1 MHIQLQLVITTDD
14 GSEHRHHIA
23 ELARA
28 TPTLATLGVTMEE
41 SKQILG
47 QLQQVLIGHQIATYL
62 DQQRPCPACA
72 TPRRIKQLATAPF
85 RTLFGRVEVENPRWY
100 HCDCQPQPTKTVR
113 PLAQLLPERTSPEL
127 RYLETTWASLV
138 SYDLTTRLLHEV
150 LPITATHSA
159 ITVRNHLLHDARR
172 LEQQL
177 GDDRVMVWDTCQAE
191 RDQLPIPD
199 GPLAVGL
206 DGAIVRAR
214 RGSCGAQTAH
224 LFEVIVG
231 KSILAFRRAEP
242 EGLPPTSKCFALV
255 QRYDT
260 KPHRRLFDLLKSQ
273 GMQANQQV
281 TFFTDGGETVRRLPE
296 NLYPQA
302 EHILDWFHLTMRIT
316 VLQQCAR
323 GLPAP
328 PGAQPT
334 TERSIERRLES
345 VKHHLWHGN
354 TRRALDELGVLDEI
368 LERWAYDD
376 EGNPALQPGHEAAAR
391 MRKYTV
397 ELATYIANN
406 AVSIVNY
413 GERYRQGE
421 RISTG
426 FVEST
431 VNYVVSK
438 RMVKKQQMQ
447 WTPAGA
453 HLLLQVR
460 TQVLNAEWE
469 TTMRSWYPGFR
480 VEQVPQR
487 PALVESLVPLIV

>member
-1 MHIQLQLVITTDD
+1 MMDIQLQLVMTSDD

-23 ELARA
+23 TLTRD
-28 TPTLATLGVTMEE
+28 TPTMATLGVTLAEG
-41 SKQILG
+41 KHILG
-47 QLQQVLIGHQIATYL
+47 QLQHALIQQQVADYL
-62 DQQRPCPACA
+62 DQERPCPACGKL
-72 TPRRIKQLATAPF
+72 RRIKQPATASF
-85 RTLFGRVEVENPRWY
+85 RTLFGRIEVDNPRWY
-100 HCDCQPQPTKTVR
+100 QCACQIHPAKTLR
-113 PLAQLLPERTSPEL
+113 PLARLLPERVSPEL
-127 RYLETTWASLV
+127 RYLELKWASLV
-138 SYDLTTRLLHEV
+138 SYELTTRLLHEV
-150 LPITATHSA
+150 LPIDATHSA
-159 ITVRNHLLHDARR
+159 ITVRNHLLHGARR

-191 RDQLPIPD
+191 RDSLPIPD

-214 RGSCGAQTAH
+214 RGSCGAQTAN
-224 LFEVIVG
+224 LFEVITG
-231 KSILAFRRAEP
+231 KSILAFRRNDP
-242 EGLPPTSKCFALV
+242 EGMSPTSKCFALV

-281 TFFTDGGETVRRLPE
+281 TFFTDGGETVRRLPD

-328 PGAQPT
+328 PGIQPG
-334 TERSIERRLES
+334 TERSVERRLES

-354 TRRALDELGVLDEI
+354 TRCALDELGVLAEI
-368 LERWAYDD
+368 LEGWEYDED
-376 EGNPALQPGHEAAAR
+376 GNPALQPGHEAAMR
-391 MRKYTV
+391 MR
-397 ELATYIANN
+397 TYIDELGSYVANN
-406 AVSIVNY
+406 AASIVNY
-413 GERYRQGE
+413 GERHRQGE

-447 WTPAGA
+447 WTPEGA

-460 TQVLNAEWE
+460 TQVLNNDWAA
-469 TTMRSWYPGFR
+469 TFRTWYPGFR
-480 VEQVPQR
+480 PEQAHQM
-487 PALVESLVPLIV
+487 PAPSAA

>member
-1 MHIQLQLVITTDD
+1 MHIQLQLVITADD
-14 GSEHRHHIA
+14 GSEHRHQIA
-23 ELARA
+23 DLDRGA
-28 TPTLATLGVTMEE
+28 PTLATLGVTLAE

-47 QLQQVLIGHQIATYL
+47 QIQQVLIGHQIAAYL
-62 DQQRPCPACA
+62 ADQRPCPACA
-72 TPRRIKQLATAPF
+72 TPRRIKQQATAPF
-85 RTLFGRVEVENPRWY
+85 RTLFGRVQVANPRWY
-100 HCDCQPQPTKTVR
+100 HCGCQPQSVKTLR

-127 RYLETTWASLV
+127 RYLELKWASLV
-138 SYDLTTRLLHEV
+138 SYALTTRLLHEV
-150 LPITATHSA
+150 LPIDGTHSA
-159 ITVRNHLLHDARR
+159 ITVRNHLLHGARR
-172 LEQQL
+172 LEHQL
-177 GDDRVMVWDTCQAE
+177 GDDRVMVWDSCQAE
-191 RDQLPIPD
+191 RDRLPIPD

-214 RGSCGAQTAH
+214 RGSCGENTAN
-224 LFEVIVG
+224 LFEVIAG
-231 KSILAFRRAEP
+231 KSILAFRRDEP
-242 EGLPPTSKCFALV
+242 EGLPSTSKCFALV

-260 KPHRRLFDLLKSQ
+260 KPRRRLFDLLRSQ

-296 NLYPQA
+296 DLYPQA

-323 GLPAP
+323 GLPARTP
-328 PGAQPT
+328 PSAGSDDHA
-334 TERSIERRLES
+334 ERSLERRLES
-345 VKHHLWHGN
+345 VKYHLWHGN
-354 TRRALDELGVLDEI
+354 THGAVEELGILDDI
-368 LERWAYDD
+368 LDSWEYDE
-376 EGNPALQPGHEAAAR
+376 EGNPTLQPGHESAAR
-391 MRKYTV
+391 MRTYSD

-406 AVSIVNY
+406 ATSIVNY

-431 VNYVVSK
+431 VNQVVSK

-460 TQVLNAEWE
+460 TQVLNDEWDA
-469 TTMRSWYPGFR
+469 TVRSWYPGFR
-480 VEQVPQR
+480 PDQVGAA
-487 PALVESLVPLIV
+487 PARAGG

>member
-1 MHIQLQLVITTDD
+1 MHIQLQLVITADD
-14 GSEHRHHIA
+14 GSEHRHQIVD
-23 ELARA
+23 LARDA
-28 TPTLATLGVTMEE
+28 PTLATLGVTLAE

-47 QLQQVLIGHQIATYL
+47 QLQQVLIGHQVAAYL
-62 DQQRPCPACA
+62 DQQRPCPACG
-72 TPRRIKQLATAPF
+72 TPRRIKQQTTAPF
-85 RTLFGRVEVENPRWY
+85 CTLFGRIQIENPRWY
-100 HCDCQPQPTKTVR
+100 HCGCQSQSTKTLR
-113 PLAQLLPERTSPEL
+113 PLAQLLPERMSPEL
-127 RYLETTWASLV
+127 RYLELKWASLV
-138 SYDLTTRLLHEV
+138 SYELTTRLLHEV
-150 LPITATHSA
+150 LPIDATHSA
-159 ITVRNHLLHDARR
+159 ITVRNHLLDGARR

-191 RDQLPIPD
+191 RDRLPIPD

-214 RGSCGAQTAH
+214 RGSCGAQTAN
-224 LFEVIVG
+224 LFEVIAG
-231 KSILAFRRAEP
+231 KSTLAFRRDEP
-242 EGLPPTSKCFALV
+242 DGMPPTSKCFALV

-260 KPHRRLFDLLKSQ
+260 KPHRRLFDLLTSQ

-323 GLPAP
+323 GLPDP
-328 PGAQPT
+328 PGAQPA
-334 TERSIERRLES
+334 TERTLERRLES

-354 TRRALDELGVLDEI
+354 TRCAMDELGVLDEI
-368 LERWAYDD
+368 LESWEYDED
-376 EGNPALQPGHEAAAR
+376 GNPALQPGHEAAAR
-391 MRKYTV
+391 MRTYSN
-397 ELATYIANN
+397 ELGIYVANN
-406 AVSIVNY
+406 AASIVNY
-413 GERYRQGE
+413 GERHRQGE

-447 WTPAGA
+447 WTPEGA

-460 TQVLNAEWE
+460 TQVLNNEWE
-469 TTMRSWYPGFR
+469 ATVRSWYPGFR
-480 VEQVPQR
+480 PAGGGNDCSASGGVP
-487 PALVESLVPLIV
+487 PTF

>member
-1 MHIQLQLVITTDD
+1 MRIQVQMVIIADDGTQQEQLITTLQRE
-14 GSEHRHHIA
+14 SPRA
-23 ELARA
+23 E
-28 TPTLATLGVTMEE
+28 TLGLTLSE
-41 SKQILG
+41 SKEIL
-47 QLQQVLIGHQIATYL
+47 QQTQQVLIGHQIAAYL
-62 DQQRPCPACA
+62 TQQRPCPACA
-72 TPRRIKQLATAPF
+72 TPRRIKQQATAPF
-85 RTLFGRVEVENPRWY
+85 RTLFGRVDVENPRWY
-100 HCDCQPQPTKTVR
+100 HCRCQFQSVKTLR

-138 SYDLTTRLLHEV
+138 SYELTTRLLHEV
-150 LPITATHSA
+150 LPIDATHSA
-159 ITVRNHLLHDARR
+159 ITVRNHLLHGARR

-177 GDDRVMVWDTCQAE
+177 GDDRVTVWDTCQAE
-191 RDQLPIPD
+191 RDRLPIPD

-214 RGSCGAQTAH
+214 RGSCGAQTAN
-224 LFEVIVG
+224 LFEVIAG
-231 KSILAFRRAEP
+231 KSILAFRRDEP
-242 EGLPPTSKCFALV
+242 EGVPPTSKCFALV

-260 KPHRRLFDLLKSQ
+260 KPRRRLFDLLTAQ

-296 NLYPQA
+296 DLYPQA

-323 GLPAP
+323 GLPPP
-328 PGAQPT
+328 PGTPSSAEP
-334 TERSIERRLES
+334 RVERRVES

-354 TRRALDELGVLDEI
+354 TGRVLDELGVLDEI
-368 LERWAYDD
+368 LESWEYDE
-376 EGNPALQPGHEAAAR
+376 EGNFAPQPGHEAAAR
-391 MRKYTV
+391 MRKYID
-397 ELATYIANN
+397 ELGTYVANN
-406 AVSIVNY
+406 VASIVNY
-413 GERYRQGE
+413 GERHRQGE

-447 WTPAGA
+447 WTPEGA

-460 TQVLNAEWE
+460 TQVLNDDWAA
-469 TTMRSWYPGFR
+469 TFRTWYPGFR
-480 VEQVPQR
+480 PEQAHQT
-487 PALVESLVPLIV
+487 PAPSAA